1 MAHRTLQPS
10 RVFLIGATLWAG
22 RAFLIA
28 WLLKS
33 VPLEGAAPYLLA
45 IASVVPSGLMLH
57 GMLGMIRAQDE
68 LYRRIQ
74 FEAIAFAAS
83 VIWLVTLT
91 WGLLEVLDLVA
102 PLPGFW
108 IASAMV
114 FFYGFGGWF
123 FGRRYQ

>member
-1 MAHRTLQPS
+1 M
-10 RVFLIGATLWAG
+10 
-22 RAFLIA
+22 
-28 WLLKS
+28 LKS

-45 IASVVPSGLMLH
+45 IASVIPSGLMLR

-68 LYRRIQ
+68 LLYRRIQ

-102 PLPGFW
+102 PLPWFW